1 VSNPRSLIECLERSP
16 ELGPIL
22 VQVIEDV
29 LGLMVGV
36 IYLHEGE
43 RAVVRAIGGAG
54 AEAGVRVGDAFPWTD
69 TLCSRMVEGA
79 PPYTRDAPGSPAYRN
94 APHRAA
100 FGIVTYIG
108 APIVDEAGAHIGSVC
123 AIDKVSKPV
132 DDRDVEILQ
141 ALIKSF
147 TRMGAEAAFGARQPI
162 L

>member
-1 VSNPRSLIECLERSP
+1 
-16 ELGPIL
+16 
-22 VQVIEDV
+22 VIEDV

-36 IYLHEGE
+36 IYFHEGE

-54 AEAGVRVGDAFPWTD
+54 AEAGVRIGDAFPWTD

-79 PPYTRDAPGSPAYRN
+79 PPYTRNAQASAYAN
-94 APHRAA
+94 APHQAA

-108 APIVDEAGAHIGSVC
+108 APIIDDSGKPIGSVC

-132 DDRDVEILQ
+132 DDRDVALLQ

-147 TRMGAEAAFGARQPI
+147 TRMGAETAFGERKPI